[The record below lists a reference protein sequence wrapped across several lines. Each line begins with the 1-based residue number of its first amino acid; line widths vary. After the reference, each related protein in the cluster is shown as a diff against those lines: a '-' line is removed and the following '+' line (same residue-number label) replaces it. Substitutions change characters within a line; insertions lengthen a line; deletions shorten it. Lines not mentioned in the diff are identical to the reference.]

1 MDDPK
6 GAAVQPELRN
16 IEGVVKWFDP
26 RKGFGF
32 LVGPQGDDV
41 FVHYSVIEGDGFK
54 VLKDGAYVT
63 FDAAMSGGRWKAT
76 RCVRS
81 EKLPEITVV
90 VKKPEASRVVKN
102 P

>member
-1 MDDPK
+1 MDDPT
-6 GAAVQPELRN
+6 GSATQPELLN
-16 IEGVVKWFDP
+16 IDGVVKWFDP

-54 VLKDGAYVT
+54 VLKDGSHVT
-63 FDAAMSGGRWKAT
+63 FDAARSGKGWKAT

-81 EKLPEITVV
+81 ERIPEITVV
-90 VKKPEASRVVKN
+90 VKKTERNAVSKN